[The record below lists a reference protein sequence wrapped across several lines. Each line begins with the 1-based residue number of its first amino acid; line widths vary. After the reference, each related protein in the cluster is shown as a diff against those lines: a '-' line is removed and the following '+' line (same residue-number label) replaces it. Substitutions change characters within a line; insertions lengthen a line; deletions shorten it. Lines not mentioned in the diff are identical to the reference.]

1 MMPVWPASLP
11 IHADRDGFSYV
22 HGDARRPSQTD
33 AGNVR
38 QRRRL
43 SFVPDPVRFTMLMT
57 LAQRR
62 DAQAFFKDTLKDHTL
77 PFRFPAQPQ
86 PGTWIV
92 QIGQSMPAWTSVGI
106 KWRLSLELA
115 VLG

>member
-33 AGNVR
+33 AGNAR

-43 SFVPDPVRFTMLMT
+43 SFVPDSVRFTMQMT

-62 DAQAFFKDTLKDHTL
+62 TVHAFFEDDLKDHIL

-86 PGTWIV
+86 PGTWTV
-92 QIGQSMPAWTSVGI
+92 QIGQSMPSWTLVGI
-106 KWRLSLELA
+106 KWRLGLELV
-115 VLG
+115 VLA